1 MLPPT
6 TGNEAG
12 LVDACHFDPRDARL
26 GLKQSPHPALATQG
40 LPSPLAEV
48 RMLDFHGLAEPVT
61 LQVAFVGLLQR
72 TQSAREQRLPEK
84 LGQFLCMTCARRPRR
99 PRQRKGAPPPP
110 GGRVFLPP
118 PPALSGNGSRQ
129 AQGEARGQGRGQRHG
144 CRGAP
149 ADSNDWRRQGREQR
163 PQWRGELRGEVPLR
177 QAHGDVQDVLRL
189 LGQGRVVV
197 GHGRRPGGHRRAAP
211 KRRLCRVGRP
221 PDNTADAGHEV
232 GGARLP
238 QGRQVGDRG
247 PRQRQEGG
255 VRGGQVF

>member
-99 PRQRKGAPPPP
+99 HRQRKGAA
-110 GGRVFLPP
+110 LPP
-118 PPALSGNGSRQ
+118 RPLRLRGSPGRRGALPLRAAAFSSIHRNSCEHRGLRAGEGPIDVGLARNDHRGNRSLLRQELLQPALPRLRRRLAAADAAARAAEQRGDLLGAALAEDLAERL
-129 AQGEARGQGRGQRHG
+129 ALEEAVGALGEGVD
-144 CRGAP
+144 RGAH
-149 ADSNDWRRQGREQR
+149 QG
-163 PQWRGELRGEVPLR
+163 
-177 QAHGDVQDVLRL
+177 
-189 LGQGRVVV
+189 
-197 GHGRRPGGHRRAAP
+197 PGKLRRA
-211 KRRLCRVGRP
+211 L
-221 PDNTADAGHEV
+221 
-232 GGARLP
+232 
-238 QGRQVGDRG
+238 
-247 PRQRQEGG
+247 
-255 VRGGQVF
+255 